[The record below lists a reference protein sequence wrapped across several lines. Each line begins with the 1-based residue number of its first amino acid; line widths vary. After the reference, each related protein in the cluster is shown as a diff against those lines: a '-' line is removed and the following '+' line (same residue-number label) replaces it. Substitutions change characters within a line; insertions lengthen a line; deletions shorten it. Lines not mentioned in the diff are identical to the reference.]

1 MARLEKITIYKYIK
15 TSSLPLKKSLEELKK
30 RGIDC
35 NKETLIN
42 ERSRKILVNL
52 HKSIVKNKSIENFNI
67 THSQTKD
74 EVQLSK
80 IGITNSEYLKLAT
93 FTSKKLNDFYLNGLN
108 DDEKIF
114 IKKLRT
120 LKIIQHSV
128 KKELIRLENLINRPR
143 YFIFGLTKQI
153 ETQKSLIISYKSIPE
168 RAITDASYNENNPFI
183 FKVGDLYLEASM
195 QLKDGELEIEFL
207 YENIKNSIEISI
219 LNEITKYGI
228 YYVMDSRGYINNIL
242 KFLRR
247 NHSNNILLD
256 AILNNVK
263 NIELNL
269 KEPFFDFL
277 NQAQNHAVI
286 KAINQNLSFVWGPPG
301 TGKTTTMAALAALL
315 VKNGYRVLL
324 SAPSNNALDQLL
336 FSTYTK
342 LNTNAFITR
351 LGFTSHKI
359 CKEFTK
365 WNFAKMKKEMH
376 IPKSYYDWNEFVID
390 SSIVAGNFAQLAIS
404 SVDSIGKFDFVLIDE
419 VSMSNAPVL
428 IIPAYYAKKSIV
440 LGGDPHQLP
449 PPYSEDS
456 EQPNDWF
463 SENIFEKSSIKS
475 VDDERVSFL
484 DIQYRMQPEI
494 GNLVSDLFYDG
505 LIKSAQ
511 KNSNSN
517 NSKIIFLHCDSTV
530 NTNVTQYSYT
540 ENNMRHNENHAIL
553 VTKAIEM
560 SFLNGFIA
568 SEIGV
573 IAPYNAQISCI
584 KDKIFQMTTDGIIS
598 DTQNEEIKVST
609 VHSFQ
614 GQEKR
619 VIIIDFT
626 DSNIE
631 PTPLTAKK
639 NLINVALSRAQD
651 QLIIIGNKDYLLNE
665 SFFDKNEITIFR
677 TILSNCKII
686 NSSELFK

>member
-1 MARLEKITIYKYIK
+1 MARLDKITIYKYIK

-42 ERSRKILVNL
+42 EKIRKILVNL
-52 HKSIVKNKSIENFNI
+52 HKSIVKNQSIEDFNI

-74 EVQLSK
+74 ELQLSK
-80 IGITNSEYLKLAT
+80 IGITSSEYLKLAT
-93 FTSKKLNDFYLNGLN
+93 FTSKKLNYFYLNGLN

-120 LKIIQHSV
+120 LKIIQQSV
-128 KKELIRLENLINRPR
+128 KKELIRLENVINRPR

-153 ETQKSLIISYKSIPE
+153 ETQKSLIIYYKSIPE
-168 RAITDASYNENNPFI
+168 RAVADASYNDKNNLFI
-183 FKVGDLYLEASM
+183 FKVGNFYLEGSM
-195 QLKDGELEIEFL
+195 QLKCAELEIEFL
-207 YENIKNSIEISI
+207 YENTKNAIETSI
-219 LNEITKYGI
+219 LKEITKYGI
-228 YYVMDSRGYINNIL
+228 YYVMDSRGYIDNIL

-256 AILNNVK
+256 AILNNIQS
-263 NIELNL
+263 IELNL
-269 KEPFFDFL
+269 NEPFFDFL
-277 NQAQNHAVI
+277 NKAQNQAVI
-286 KAINQNLSFVWGPPG
+286 KAVNQNLSFVWEPPG
-301 TGKTTTMAALAALL
+301 TGKTTTMASLAVLL

-342 LNTNAFITR
+342 LNTNIFITR
-351 LGFTSHKI
+351 LGLTSHKI

-376 IPKSYYDWNEFVID
+376 IPKSYDWNEFVID

-404 SVDSIGKFDFVLIDE
+404 SIDMIGKFDFVLIDE

-428 IIPAYYAKKSIV
+428 IVPAYYAKRSIV
-440 LGGDPHQLP
+440 LGGDPRQLP

-463 SENIFEKSSIKS
+463 SENIFEKSSIKNF
-475 VDDERVSFL
+475 DDERVSFL

-517 NSKIIFLHCDSTV
+517 DSKIIFLHCDSTV
-530 NTNVTQYSYT
+530 NTHVTQCSYT

-584 KDKIFQMTTDGIIS
+584 KDKVFQMKTDGIIS
-598 DTQNEEIKVST
+598 DVQNEEIKIST
-609 VHSFQ
+609 IHSFQ

-665 SFFDKNEITIFR
+665 NFFDKNEIMIFR
-677 TILSNCKII
+677 KILSNCKII
-686 NSSELFK
+686 DSLELFN